1 MKLPFFVCLLVQGL
15 IISKA
20 VSAPG
25 APDKKEGIDCLKEI
39 NSFCDRLYDPG
50 NPLGYGNADL
60 GSKQDPIKI
69 RFGKDQNDFF
79 YSVLG
84 FSKAKL
90 AALDRLPAEF
100 RHFLRKN
107 GYQRAAIKYLNTPKP
122 KSPEENQRV
131 RDLYDKAVSAWNL
144 AWDAALD
151 QKKEKLHPGF
161 LNKKPV
167 PSEWGMDFKLL
178 EEKMTHE
185 TYRAIWGEHPRFK
198 KALMEFERVKKAY
211 LEEIAESAD
220 IPAELKAKWT
230 GRIQTVE
237 LKVPGTQDFLMDGE
251 CKSVERNS
259 SYYGRHNAIVLCG
272 GDLTTDEF
280 TSTIA
285 HELSHSIGE
294 QRNVFLADTRSGIS
308 KEFLSLVKNMCE
320 KQPSGCSPAWTR
332 IKEDLIGKNAKRSLL
347 QPLESYQ
354 SEAGNLRKCLQYTP
368 RDPDPSELK
377 KLASENARYRTNS
390 IIGSLAGKSSFLLA
404 IKPEVPAPESNVFV
418 KNLSY
423 LSPCEGYPFVPENN
437 YLENAVR
444 TFYIAEF
451 QCRSESTDLEKMAE
465 AIKVAKEVQRVILE
479 AMIPMGGAFSNDP
492 ALLNHGLS
500 EDSEERFADWMGAR
514 VYARIL
520 RSEPEERR
528 LDLLKASM
536 AFLCEQPNGLAKIF
550 PEEANLQKKLDPEP
564 HSLKGLR
571 RKEVLTRPIREAV
584 GCKMDDLEKECG
596 F

>member
-1 MKLPFFVCLLVQGL
+1 
-15 IISKA
+15 
-20 VSAPG
+20 
-25 APDKKEGIDCLKEI
+25 LKEI

-79 YSVLG
+79 YSVLE

-100 RHFLRKN
+100 RHFLSKN
-107 GYQRAAIKYLNTPKP
+107 GYQRAAIKYLSTPKP
-122 KSPEENQRV
+122 KNPKENQRV
-131 RDLYDKAVSAWNL
+131 RELGEKAISAWNL

-161 LNKKPV
+161 LKKKPV
-167 PSEWGMDFKLL
+167 PSEWWMDFKLL
-178 EEKMTHE
+178 EEKMTRE

-198 KALMEFERVKKAY
+198 KALLEFERVKKAY
-211 LEEIAESAD
+211 LEEIAESTD
-220 IPAELKAKWT
+220 IPTELKSKW
-230 GRIQTVE
+230 IESIKSVE
-237 LKVPGTQDFLMDGE
+237 IKVPGTEDYMFDGD
-251 CKSVERNS
+251 CKKFERNS
-259 SYYGRHNAIVLCG
+259 FYKARHHVIVLCG

-280 TSTIA
+280 TTTIA

-294 QRNVFLADTRSGIS
+294 FRNVVLTLNKGEIS
-308 KEFLSLVKNMCE
+308 KEFLGLTKDMCE
-320 KQPSGCSPAWTR
+320 KQPLGCSPVWTR

-347 QPLESYQ
+347 QPLDSYQ
-354 SEAGNLRKCLQYTP
+354 SEAKNLKKCLQYTP

-390 IIGSLAGKSSFLLA
+390 IIGSLAGKSSFLMA

-418 KNLSY
+418 RNLSY

-437 YLENAVR
+437 YLENAIR

-465 AIKVAKEVQRVILE
+465 AIKVAKEVQKVILE
-479 AMIPMGGAFSNDP
+479 ARIPMGGAFSNDP
-492 ALLNHGLS
+492 ALLNRGLS

-514 VYARIL
+514 VHARIL
-520 RSEPEERR
+520 RSEPKERR

-536 AFLCEQPNGLAKIF
+536 AFLCEQPKGLERLF

-564 HSLKGLR
+564 HSLKSLR
-571 RKEVLTRPIREAV
+571 SKEVLTRPIREAV

>member
-1 MKLPFFVCLLVQGL
+1 MKLMFIAHLLAQIL
-15 IISKA
+15 IISEA

-25 APDKKEGIDCLKEI
+25 APPKESGIDCLKEI

-69 RFGKDQNDFF
+69 RFGKNQNDFF
-79 YSVLG
+79 YSVLE

-100 RHFLRKN
+100 RDFLRKY
-107 GYQRAAIKYLNTPKP
+107 GYEKATIRYLSTPKP
-122 KSPEENQRV
+122 KNPKESKKFRELDEM
-131 RDLYDKAVSAWNL
+131 AVSAWNL

-161 LNKKPV
+161 LRKKPV
-167 PSEWGMDFKLL
+167 PSEWEMDFKLL
-178 EEKMTHE
+178 EEEMTRE

-198 KALMEFERVKKAY
+198 KALLEFERVKKAY
-211 LEEIAESAD
+211 LEEIAESTD
-220 IPAELKAKWT
+220 IPTELKSKW
-230 GRIQTVE
+230 IESIKTVE
-237 LKVPGTQDFLMDGE
+237 IKVPGTEDYMFYGD
-251 CKSVERNS
+251 CKKFERNS
-259 SYYGRHNAIVLCG
+259 FYKARHHVIVLCG

-294 QRNVFLADTRSGIS
+294 LRNFVFTQLKGDIS
-308 KEFLSLVKNMCE
+308 KEFLSLTKDMCG
-320 KQPSGCSPAWTR
+320 KQPLGCSPTWIR
-332 IKEDLIGKNAKRSLL
+332 IKEDLIGKKGKKSLIKPL
-347 QPLESYQ
+347 QSYQ
-354 SEAGNLRKCLQYTP
+354 SEAKNLKKCLQYTP
-368 RDPDPSELK
+368 RDPDPGDLK
-377 KLASENARYRTNS
+377 KLAYENSRYRTNS
-390 IIGSLAGKSSFLLA
+390 AIGSLAGKNSFLLA
-404 IKPEVPAPESNVFV
+404 IKPEIPAPESNVFI

-437 YLENAVR
+437 SLDNATR

-451 QCRSESTDLEKMAE
+451 QCRSESTDREKME
-465 AIKVAKEVQRVILE
+465 GAIKIAKEVQSVILE
-479 AMIPMGGAFSNDP
+479 AIIPMGGPFSSDSYLINQ
-492 ALLNHGLS
+492 GVS
-500 EDSEERFADWMGAR
+500 EDGDERFADWMGAR

-520 RSEPEERR
+520 RSEPKERR

-536 AFLCEQPNGLAKIF
+536 AFLCEQPNGLAKRF
-550 PEEANLQKKLDPEP
+550 PEEAEIQKRLDPEP
-564 HSLKGLR
+564 HSLKSLR
-571 RKEVLTRPIREAV
+571 RKEVLTRPIREVV